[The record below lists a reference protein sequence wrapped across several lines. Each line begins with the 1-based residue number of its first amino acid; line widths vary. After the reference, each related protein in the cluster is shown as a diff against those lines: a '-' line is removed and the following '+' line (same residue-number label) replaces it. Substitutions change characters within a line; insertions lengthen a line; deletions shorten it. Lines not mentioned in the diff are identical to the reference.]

1 MIQPGTVLSGRYEI
15 MNHIGSGGMADVYK
29 ARCLD
34 QDNYVAIKIL
44 RQEYNDDESFVRRF
58 IAEAQATASI
68 SHPNIVNVYDAGEDQ
83 GWHYIVMELCEGTT
97 LKRYIRR
104 YGRLSVRETVDF
116 SKKIAMGIQAAH
128 RTGIVHR
135 DIKPQNILVSESGEV
150 KVADFGIARA
160 ATGDTISQ
168 NLMGSVHYLSP
179 EQARGNYSD
188 EKSDI
193 YALGITMYEMAT
205 GRVPFDSENSVSI
218 ALMHIREEITP
229 PRCYFP
235 DIPASLERIILKCTM
250 KKPSDRYQKISEVLD
265 DLELVFDHPDG
276 DYVFEK
282 PVMDD
287 SPTIHRSKEEIK
299 EIQSDMQATQEET
312 KPEEQPAV
320 SDNNNKGNDKD
331 TEDEESMQ
339 SPMRRMI
346 YVITATGGI
355 LLALIILYLIVSSTG
370 ILRRQ
375 KQEATTE
382 VATTASTTEEVLVS
396 MPYLLNRDL
405 ETAETMLEMIDLVA
419 SYEYEDGASESDW
432 NLIVKK
438 QQYNAG
444 TKLKKGTTVLLT
456 LGINADATTQSKRV
470 EVPALVNMKESEAET
485 ALANAGLKVEK
496 VYASSDTVKSGYVIK
511 QNPTAGTEVDL
522 GFTITITISRGMS
535 QVKVPL
541 LTGLSQKAAKE
552 QLNNVGLNLGEVTSD
567 YDGSVGLGEVCR
579 QGTEA
584 GTMVD
589 RGTYVD
595 VVISLGDSVSFHY
608 EGEIYIIDSPFSE
621 GESGK
626 VEFKIL
632 EDKNQGT
639 MTTIYT
645 DDNMTAD
652 DFPFTHTFER
662 EDRNEV
668 IVIMYVNDSEY
679 RRDTVEVTAVED

>member
-1 MIQPGTVLSGRYEI
+1 MIQPGTILGGRYEI

-29 ARCLD
+29 ARILGED
-34 QDNYVAIKIL
+34 RFVAVKIL
-44 RQEYNDDESFVRRF
+44 RREYNDDERFVRRF

-83 GWHYIVMELCEGTT
+83 GWHYIIMELCEGTT
-97 LKRYIRR
+97 LRRYIRR
-104 YGRLSVRETVDF
+104 YGRLSVRETVDV
-116 SKKIAMGIQAAH
+116 SRKIAMGIQAAH
-128 RTGIVHR
+128 QKGIVHR

-193 YALGITMYEMAT
+193 YSLGITMYEMAT

-235 DIPASLERIILKCTM
+235 DIPASLEKIILKCTM
-250 KKPSDRYQKISEVLD
+250 KRPSDRYQKIDEVLD
-265 DLELVFDHPDG
+265 DLELVFTHPDG

-282 PVMDD
+282 PAMDD
-287 SPTIHRSKEEIK
+287 SPTIHRSREDLNKIESGIR
-299 EIQSDMQATQEET
+299 DD
-312 KPEEQPAV
+312 QPAG
-320 SDNNNKGNDKD
+320 DNPEGNGAEPDTTPANN
-331 TEDEESMQ
+331 TETEEEENIQ
-339 SPMRRMI
+339 NHMRRLI

-355 LLALIILYLIVSSTG
+355 LLALIIIYLIASSTG

-375 KQEATTE
+375 RQEATTE
-382 VATTASTTEEVLVS
+382 LVTTASTTEEVLVS
-396 MPYLLNRDL
+396 MPYLVGKDI
-405 ETAETMLEMIDLVA
+405 ETAETMLEQNNLVA
-419 SYEYEDGASESDW
+419 GFEYEEGASESDW
-432 NLIVKK
+432 NLIVTK
-438 QQYNAG
+438 QEYNAG
-444 TKLKKGTTVLLT
+444 TKLKEGSTVVLT
-456 LGINADATTQSKRV
+456 VGVNPAATTQSKRV
-470 EVPALVNMKESEAET
+470 EVPALINMKESEVET
-485 ALANAGLKVEK
+485 ALADVGLKMEK

-522 GFTITITISRGMS
+522 GFTITVTISRGMS

-541 LTGLSQKAAKE
+541 LTGMSQKAAKE

-567 YDGSVGLGEVCR
+567 YDGSVGIGEVCR

-632 EDKNQGT
+632 EDKNEGT
-639 MTTIYT
+639 MTTVYT
-645 DDNMTAD
+645 NDDMTAD
-652 DFPFTHTFER
+652 DFPFTHIFER
-662 EDRNEV
+662 ENRDEV
-668 IVIMYVNDSEY
+668 IVIMYVNGSEY

>member
-1 MIQPGTVLSGRYEI
+1 ML
-15 MNHIGSGGMADVYK
+15 
-29 ARCLD
+29 
-34 QDNYVAIKIL
+34 
-44 RQEYNDDESFVRRF
+44 
-58 IAEAQATASI
+58 
-68 SHPNIVNVYDAGEDQ
+68 
-83 GWHYIVMELCEGTT
+83 
-97 LKRYIRR
+97 
-104 YGRLSVRETVDF
+104 
-116 SKKIAMGIQAAH
+116 
-128 RTGIVHR
+128 
-135 DIKPQNILVSESGEV
+135 
-150 KVADFGIARA
+150 
-160 ATGDTISQ
+160 
-168 NLMGSVHYLSP
+168 
-179 EQARGNYSD
+179 
-188 EKSDI
+188 
-193 YALGITMYEMAT
+193 
-205 GRVPFDSENSVSI
+205 
-218 ALMHIREEITP
+218 
-229 PRCYFP
+229 FP

-287 SPTIHRSKEEIK
+287 SPTIHRSKAEIK

-312 KPEEQPAV
+312 KPEEQPAE